1 MFILERRP
9 PALPPPGAAA
19 ASPLLVE
26 GSGAPLGSAASPWA
40 PLARWRAFGRVG
52 RGTAVAVVSLAWASS
67 GLGRVVA
74 AGGGD
79 GSVGLWSRRPAP
91 SIDPA
96 DAAGGWC
103 PVARFEDCGLPC
115 HALAFAPPFNGPGVP
130 GPSGPWTGRAGG
142 RAVAAGFGDGRIRIY
157 AEGVPRS
164 GTARGS
170 LAEGGERWALAEELS
185 PGRGAGAGPG
195 ADPGPDAV
203 LDLRWR
209 PPGPDE
215 GVGGEEGAATPPPAL
230 LVATAPA
237 PPTGRRDLDLS
248 SSGGDAGPRPQPRG
262 GAAVWWR
269 CPRAAAWRRGLE
281 LSVAPCR
288 AVAWAGGQP
297 RAGANAAGGSSSGEL
312 VAVAPLGGCRETGAA
327 ALVFRLRGPMD
338 GLVATPAGGRPLR
351 AAPGGGGCWRLDWC
365 PYGLDLAASLDSGG
379 TVVWS
384 GGESGSLPTGA
395 TSGALGD

>member
-185 PGRGAGAGPG
+185 PGRGAGSRRLWPG
-195 ADPGPDAV
+195 
-203 LDLRWR
+203 
-209 PPGPDE
+209 
-215 GVGGEEGAATPPPAL
+215 GAATFGLVSNGSASGAATVPPRERRQRRGVHLVLERAHLVLEARDLVLPPAIFKSFEAYVL
-230 LVATAPA
+230 
-237 PPTGRRDLDLS
+237 
-248 SSGGDAGPRPQPRG
+248 
-262 GAAVWWR
+262 
-269 CPRAAAWRRGLE
+269 
-281 LSVAPCR
+281 
-288 AVAWAGGQP
+288 
-297 RAGANAAGGSSSGEL
+297 
-312 VAVAPLGGCRETGAA
+312 
-327 ALVFRLRGPMD
+327 
-338 GLVATPAGGRPLR
+338 
-351 AAPGGGGCWRLDWC
+351 
-365 PYGLDLAASLDSGG
+365 
-379 TVVWS
+379 
-384 GGESGSLPTGA
+384 
-395 TSGALGD
+395 